1 MKKLLIVT
9 ILLSSLSFAQNG
21 DHSLLELKQQLNV
34 EVDYSSQKL
43 TTDFSGEKK
52 NRGTAILYSLLLPG
66 MGELYADGY
75 DSGVYFTIA
84 DVAIWG
90 TLIGMNVYGNWQEDN
105 YKSFALAN
113 AAIAEEGKN
122 STFYADISS
131 YNSVE
136 EFNNEKLLN
145 RNFDELYNTDTH
157 YWQWAD
163 NNQRKEYRDMWSSSE
178 QAFTNVRF
186 AAGALLLNRIIS
198 MINAVRLVNKYNN
211 KLEESL
217 PKVSVGVNY
226 APDNSPYL
234 TLNLKQIF

>member
-9 ILLSSLSFAQNG
+9 ILLSSLSFAQDG
-21 DHSLLELKQQLNV
+21 THSLLELKQQLNV
-34 EVDYSSQKL
+34 SVENNQQTL

-75 DSGVYFTIA
+75 DSGVYFTVA

-90 TLIGMNVYGNWQEDN
+90 TLIGLNIYGNWQADN
-105 YKSFALAN
+105 YKSFALSN
-113 AAIAEEGKN
+113 AGIDEQGKN

-157 YWQWAD
+157 YWEWSSSD
-163 NNQRKEYRDMWSSSE
+163 KRKEYREMWSSSE

-198 MINAVRLVNKYNN
+198 MINAVRLVNKYNS

-217 PKVSVGVNY
+217 PTVSFGVGH
-226 APDNSPYL
+226 APDNSAYL
-234 TLNLKQIF
+234 TLNLQQVF